1 MSLTTMDVP
10 FCSSTRVSGSG
21 VYTSATLECNWNEDR
36 VRLDAGEYVYMPL
49 MEGAQV
55 RPEETDISIAPPTR
69 DRGKASDGR
78 LVMPH
83 RSMRSRATQD
93 SSRFVTD
100 DGYRVTLSTHLND
113 YTPIGE
119 RVGAVQVDDLSKTR
133 TGGSMREKNS
143 QLEPNR
149 VQDGEAKI
157 VDEFSGRVLDGRRW
171 GGGLHQSVEAK
182 EQLEVQPETETIA
195 SVTYQALFRLFPKL
209 SAMSGTAL
217 TEAEE
222 FATFYDL
229 QVAESARACGCY
241 VIS

>member
-133 TGGSMREKNS
+133 TGVSMREKNS

-149 VQDGEAKI
+149 VQDGEAKM
-157 VDEFSGRVLDGRRW
+157 
-171 GGGLHQSVEAK
+171 AK
-182 EQLEVQPETETIA
+182 KMLNAATIA
-195 SVTYQALFRLFPKL
+195 HLAVPRPSEGTGKPGYGGTLPLHNAADFAHQFDSTHRLSYQDPKY
-209 SAMSGTAL
+209 T
-217 TEAEE
+217 
-222 FATFYDL
+222 
-229 QVAESARACGCY
+229 QVVEKKWVLKRQY
-241 VIS
+241 

>member
-83 RSMRSRATQD
+83 RS
-93 SSRFVTD
+93 
-100 DGYRVTLSTHLND
+100 
-113 YTPIGE
+113 IGPE
-119 RVGAVQVDDLSKTR
+119 VHAGRREEVGAEAAVLRGDDACAR
-133 TGGSMREKNS
+133 
-143 QLEPNR
+143 
-149 VQDGEAKI
+149 
-157 VDEFSGRVLDGRRW
+157 
-171 GGGLHQSVEAK
+171 GL
-182 EQLEVQPETETIA
+182 
-195 SVTYQALFRLFPKL
+195 
-209 SAMSGTAL
+209 
-217 TEAEE
+217 
-222 FATFYDL
+222 
-229 QVAESARACGCY
+229 
-241 VIS
+241 